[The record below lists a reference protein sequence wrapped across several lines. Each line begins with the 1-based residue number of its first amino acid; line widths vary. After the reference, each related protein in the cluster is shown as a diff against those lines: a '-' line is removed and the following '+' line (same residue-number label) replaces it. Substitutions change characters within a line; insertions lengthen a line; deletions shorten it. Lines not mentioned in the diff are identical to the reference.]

1 MIKFKVLIVDDEIF
15 FRSIVGDWVASWGH
29 EAVLASS
36 GSEAVAAVKNDK
48 FDIIILDYL
57 MPQMDGLATLKQIR
71 KIDPD
76 VAVIMFS
83 GHPTGET
90 IGGTEKLGVISFVTK
105 LSLAT
110 DIQNALKSLFS
121 MIERKLKGGSH
132 ES

>member
-1 MIKFKVLIVDDEIF
+1 MSKFKVLVVDDEIF
-15 FRSIVGDWVASWGH
+15 FRSIVGDWVNSWGH

-36 GSEAVAAVKNDK
+36 GSEAVTAVKKDK

-57 MPQMDGLATLKQIR
+57 MPEMDGLVTLKQIR
-71 KIDPD
+71 KVDPN

-83 GHPTGET
+83 GHPSGES

-105 LSLAT
+105 LSLAK
-110 DIQNALKSLFS
+110 DIQSALKSLFS
-121 MIERKLKGGSH
+121 MMERKIKGGSH